1 MTVLEPQR
9 LRELFQQQLKGR
21 LLGMATHRVANHGL
35 QRLLDHAPAD
45 VVGEVLSELGP
56 ALAEPLARGHP
67 GVLTALLGACRRH
80 PHLQPQALRCLFQA
94 FGCWEPRERR
104 RACVGLLAGLRPF
117 GGGDKEVEGAE
128 HEVRGGAGLGV
139 GGATSLVPPFP
150 PCSLFFPRS
159 PCWAPSPCTAPSSS
173 STSCISGSPDR
184 SWGACRLCPPPRWSA
199 WPAAPLAATS
209 GTPSLPPPLFLPAP
223 AAASSASS
231 RATSSRWHVTAMAA
245 VSSTPSGPRPPPL
258 PAPTSPRSWPP
269 SVRPCSVTP
278 GWPGPSPL
286 TSSSPVA
293 TSGRSC
299 RRPPSAAA
307 GSWDPSWRTEPLPEG
322 IERHPG

>member
-80 PHLQPQALRCLFQA
+80 PHLQPQALRCLFQLGHA
-94 FGCWEPRERR
+94 PSSPRSDPFSSHR
-104 RACVGLLAGLRPF
+104 LL
-117 GGGDKEVEGAE
+117 
-128 HEVRGGAGLGV
+128 GAGSRGSDAGPAWGSWLGSAPLGV
-139 GGATSLVPPFP
+139 GTRRWRGRSL
-150 PCSLFFPRS
+150 S

-209 GTPSLPPPLFLPAP
+209 GTPSLPPPLFLPTP